1 MLQKY
6 MDRQSE
12 HTDIYLADEI
22 GRMEAEQHALHR
34 LGTVQIGK
42 GKQLISTL
50 LCLLIS
56 AGVCGQ
62 ERSSTWVDSTYR
74 SLSLE
79 EKVAHLMVLPAYSNK
94 GSEHRLRLNKENKE
108 IRPGGFIFFQGG
120 PGRQIRLVNQ
130 LQDSARVPL
139 LIGIDAEWG
148 LDMRLDSVMRFP
160 WAMTLGAVDDSS
172 LLYELGR
179 EWGRQCKRT
188 GVNWNF
194 APVLDL
200 NTNPKNPIINA
211 RSFGETSS
219 SVLPRAMA
227 VARGMEDEGVI
238 SCIKHFPGHGDT
250 DSDSHKT
257 LPTVK
262 KDRQEL
268 DRTELI
274 PFRKAVV
281 QNVHSLMV
289 AHLNMPALTGEKGL
303 PTSLSHRVVTELLQE
318 EFGFQGLVVTDA
330 LNMSGA
336 DQKGAAGEIE
346 LRAFLAGNDILLFPR
361 EPAAAIEKI
370 CSAIRADT
378 LLHKRLAFSVKKI
391 LRVKEK
397 FEVGAKGRPSPKGW
411 ENELHHPLAKSL
423 NRELCAQALTVLENK
438 NAAIPWEV
446 NTDTLALLTIGR
458 GSPGE
463 LPSALSFYGQV
474 AEYRY
479 AKEEERELLDALGRH
494 KRVLVAYYTQGSS
507 PWKPYAPSGDTRSF
521 LRRLGQRSA
530 FSLALFANPYSL
542 NDFPEAEQAEALIM
556 AYQNMPE
563 MEWALANV
571 LYGNAPAT
579 GKLPVRAS
587 RRYPAGH
594 GLKTPG
600 GIVLG
605 PGLPEQ
611 VGMRTEVLQ
620 RIETAMDSAISER
633 MFPGAQVLVARRG
646 KIVFEKAY
654 GFHTYNKERPVQK
667 TDLYDL
673 ASITKVAATTLTLM
687 DLVDK
692 GKLTLD
698 QELGDI
704 YPASKGSN
712 KEQLQLREILAH
724 QAGLKPWIPFYLET
738 MEDGVLSPELFT
750 TEKTTGYSVQV
761 ADGLYVS
768 DSYRDSIVD
777 IILGSA
783 LRKRKEYKYSDLGY
797 YLFLEFIRETTG
809 QELDEYVRE
818 HFYGPMGLQHL
829 LFDPLDVFPKEV
841 IIPTEDDTYFRQQL
855 IHGHVHDQGAALLG
869 GVGGH
874 AGLFGNA
881 RDLSRLMFMLI
892 NEGRYGDR
900 SYLDPTTIEE
910 FTRCQYCEQENRR
923 GAGFDKPQ
931 LDGEGPTCGCL
942 SMNSFG
948 HSGFTGT
955 LVWADPDEELIYVFL
970 SNRIHPSAENTK
982 LIRSSLRTRIQRI
995 IYNAI
1000 EP

>member
-1 MLQKY
+1 M
-6 MDRQSE
+6 R
-12 HTDIYLADEI
+12 
-22 GRMEAEQHALHR
+22 AEKDALHR
-34 LGTVQIGK
+34 VETQRKK
-42 GKQLISTL
+42 GKQRIVAL
-50 LCLLIS
+50 LYVLVWS
-56 AGVCGQ
+56 GAFGQ
-62 ERSSTWVDSTYR
+62 ERSSAWVDSTYR

-79 EKVAHLMVLPAYSNK
+79 EKVAQLMVLPAYSNK
-94 GSEHRLRLNKENKE
+94 GSEHRLRLNRENKE

-120 PGRQIRLVNQ
+120 PGRQIHLVNQ

-160 WAMTLGAVDDSS
+160 WAMTLGAVNDSS

-219 SVLPRAMA
+219 AVLPRAMA
-227 VARGMEDEGVI
+227 IARGMEDEGVI

-262 KDRQEL
+262 KDREEL
-268 DRTELI
+268 ERTELM

-281 QNVHSLMV
+281 HNVHSLMV

-336 DQKGAAGEIE
+336 DQKGEAGEIE

-361 EPAAAIEKI
+361 EPAVAIKKI
-370 CSAIRADT
+370 CLAVRNDSSVE
-378 LLHKRLAFSVKKI
+378 KRLAKSVKKI
-391 LRVKEK
+391 LRIKEK
-397 FEVGAKGRPSPKGW
+397 FRVGRSEKPSPSGW
-411 ENELHHPLAKSL
+411 EEELHSSFAKSL
-423 NRELCAQALTVLENK
+423 NRELCSRAITVLENK
-438 NAAIPWEV
+438 NAAIPWG
-446 NTDTLALLTIGR
+446 TDSDTLALVTLGN
-458 GSPGE
+458 GSPKD
-463 LPSALSFYGQV
+463 LVSALAFYGAV
-474 AEYRY
+474 TEYPY
-479 AKEEERELLDALGRH
+479 AKEDERELLDALSRH

-563 MEWALANV
+563 MEWALADV
-571 LYGNAPAT
+571 LFGNTAAS
-579 GKLPVRAS
+579 GRLPVRAS
-587 RRYPAGH
+587 KRFSAGS
-594 GLKTPG
+594 GLNTTG

-605 PGLPEQ
+605 IGTPEQ
-611 VGMRTEVLQ
+611 VGMNSEVLQ
-620 RIETAMDSAISER
+620 RIETAMDSAMADR

-646 KIVFEKAY
+646 KIVFEKTF
-654 GFHTYNKERPVQK
+654 GFHTYEKERPVQK

-698 QELGDI
+698 QKLGDI

-738 MEDGVLSPELFT
+738 MEDGVLSPELFA
-750 TEKTTGYSVQV
+750 TEKTAGYSVQV

-768 DSYRDSIVD
+768 DNYRDSIVD
-777 IILGSA
+777 IILGSD
-783 LRKRKEYKYSDLGY
+783 LRKRKKYKYSDLGY
-797 YLFLEFIRETTG
+797 YLFLEFISETTG
-809 QELDEYVRE
+809 QELDAYADA

-829 LFDPLDVFPKEV
+829 LFDPLEVFPRDAIV
-841 IIPTEDDTYFRQQL
+841 PTEDDTYFRQQL

-892 NEGRYGDR
+892 NDGRYGDR
-900 SYLDPTTIEE
+900 KYLDPTTIEE
-910 FTRCQYCEQENRR
+910 FTRCQFCDQENRR